1 MKAKQPLA
9 IGKIILPLGIL
20 VLIISNIILVHEV
33 IKLKKTSALQSTI
46 EARKV
51 ALMVIYQKV
60 LTNNT
65 KEIAELKI
73 RYNSLERKY
82 QNLLTQKD
90 WKITCEY

>member
-1 MKAKQPLA
+1 MYFHLYD
-9 IGKIILPLGIL
+9 ILLFFGIL

-33 IKLKKTSALQSTI
+33 IKLKKTSQIQSTI
-46 EARKV
+46 EARRV

-82 QNLLTQKD
+82 QNLLAQKD
-90 WKITCEY
+90 

>member
-90 WKITCEY
+90 

>member
-9 IGKIILPLGIL
+9 IGKIILPFGIL

-33 IKLKKTSALQSTI
+33 IKLKKTSQIQSTI
-46 EARKV
+46 EARRV

-82 QNLLTQKD
+82 QNLLAPKD
-90 WKITCEY
+90 

>member
-1 MKAKQPLA
+1 MKAKQPL
-9 IGKIILPLGIL
+9 IIKKIILPFGIL

-33 IKLKKTSALQSTI
+33 IKLKKTSQIQSTI
-46 EARKV
+46 EARRV

-82 QNLLTQKD
+82 QNLLAQKD
-90 WKITCEY
+90 

>member
-1 MKAKQPLA
+1 MKAKQPL
-9 IGKIILPLGIL
+9 IIKKIILPLGIL

-33 IKLKKTSALQSTI
+33 IKLKKTSQIQSTI
-46 EARKV
+46 EARRV

-82 QNLLTQKD
+82 QNLLAQKD
-90 WKITCEY
+90 

>member
-33 IKLKKTSALQSTI
+33 IKLKKTSQIQSTI
-46 EARKV
+46 EARRV

-82 QNLLTQKD
+82 QNLLAQKD
-90 WKITCEY
+90 

>member
-33 IKLKKTSALQSTI
+33 IKLKKTSQIQSTI
-46 EARKV
+46 EARRV

-82 QNLLTQKD
+82 QNLLAPKD
-90 WKITCEY
+90 

>member
-33 IKLKKTSALQSTI
+33 IKLKKTSQIQSTI
-46 EARKV
+46 EARRV

-82 QNLLTQKD
+82 QNLLAQKD

>member
-1 MKAKQPLA
+1 MKAKQPL
-9 IGKIILPLGIL
+9 IIKKIILPFGIL

-33 IKLKKTSALQSTI
+33 IKLKKTSQIQSTI
-46 EARKV
+46 EARRV

-65 KEIAELKI
+65 NEIAELKI

-82 QNLLTQKD
+82 QNLLAQKD
-90 WKITCEY
+90 